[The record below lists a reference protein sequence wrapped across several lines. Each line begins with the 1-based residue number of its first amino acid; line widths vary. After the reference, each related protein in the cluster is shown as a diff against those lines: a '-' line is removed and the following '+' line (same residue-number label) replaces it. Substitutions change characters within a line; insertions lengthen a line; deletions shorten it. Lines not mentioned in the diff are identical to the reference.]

1 MGEGKMI
8 DPKYLP
14 LIEGHSN
21 QELASEILAFIL
33 KRYPRD
39 SEAYK
44 QQNPDLWALSEAD
57 VSEEAARHIVGCSIM
72 FVDIFDE
79 YMTEHE
85 TMAWRLL
92 ITCMVGEYQITSKI
106 MVPIIDDKLD
116 EDKQQKA
123 YMTKSDLIMR
133 APKIRKENADL
144 MSLLMGVGDITEK
157 AVRRKAKNTR
167 SIVMAEGYS
176 EEADG

>member
-1 MGEGKMI
+1 MI
-8 DPKYLP
+8 DPKYLT
-14 LIEGHSN
+14 LIEGHEN
-21 QELASEILAFIL
+21 QEIATEILAFIL
-33 KRYPRD
+33 KRYPKD

-44 QQNPDLWALSEAD
+44 QPNPDLWALSEAD
-57 VSEEAARHIVGCSIM
+57 VSEEAARHIVGCSMM

-79 YMTEHE
+79 YMTEYE

-106 MVPIIDDKLD
+106 MVPINDSTLD

-133 APKIRKENADL
+133 APKIRKENAEL

-157 AVRRKAKNTR
+157 AVRRMAKNTR
-167 SIVMAEGYS
+167 SRVTAEGIV
-176 EEADG
+176 EETDGSDG

>member
-1 MGEGKMI
+1 MI
-8 DPKYLP
+8 DPKYLT
-14 LIEGHSN
+14 LIEGHEN
-21 QELASEILAFIL
+21 QELATEVLAFIL
-33 KRYPRD
+33 KRYPKD

-44 QQNPDLWALSEAD
+44 QPNPDLWALNEAD
-57 VSEEAARHIVGCSIM
+57 VSEEAARHILGCSTM

-79 YMTEHE
+79 YMTEYE

-92 ITCMVGEYQITSKI
+92 ISCMVGEYQITSKI
-106 MVPIIDDKLD
+106 MVPIIDGKLD

-123 YMTKSDLIMR
+123 YMTKADLIIR
-133 APKIRKENADL
+133 APKIRKENAEL

-167 SIVMAEGYS
+167 NLVTAEGIV
-176 EEADG
+176 EETDGSDG